1 MLFAGRYLFGRRG
14 TSGYAAR
21 AAVVA
26 HAVHGDIIVD
36 DGLVVGIVHHR
47 HVHIGHRAVIHES
60 ATAPISARIPHT
72 CITKAVV
79 DSAVKSDVRA
89 PVTGAPNVYA
99 ITPAPITRSP

>member
-1 MLFAGRYLFGRRG
+1 MLFAGRSLFGRG
-14 TSGYAAR
+14 GASGDAAR

-60 ATAPISARIPHT
+60 ATAPISARIPRT

-79 DSAVKSDVRA
+79 DSTLKSAFRP
-89 PVTGAPNVYA
+89 PVTGAPTVYA
-99 ITPAPITRSP
+99 TTPAPITR